1 MAAGKDST
9 LGQDWNLARA
19 EHEADLA
26 YKVKPMALYM
36 VQKGNCQYAA
46 RNYQGAYTSFI
57 TACHDAAFAT
67 SETYFSAARSL
78 EMAKGDNQQVIALLD
93 SCINRIPQNNNTQY
107 AQFYLERSQRLLKA
121 ERYRDAVADYNQYEQ
136 MIGPRNLTDRFY
148 DLRSQA
154 EEKAHMYQQ
163 ALDDLHTAIAI
174 AEQPLPYQI
183 DEAALL
189 LNVGEYQRAID
200 AAQRC

>member
-1 MAAGKDST
+1 
-9 LGQDWNLARA
+9 
-19 EHEADLA
+19 
-26 YKVKPMALYM
+26 
-36 VQKGNCQYAA
+36 
-46 RNYQGAYTSFI
+46 
-57 TACHDAAFAT
+57 
-67 SETYFSAARSL
+67 
-78 EMAKGDNQQVIALLD
+78 
-93 SCINRIPQNNNTQY
+93 
-107 AQFYLERSQRLLKA
+107 
-121 ERYRDAVADYNQYEQ
+121 

-200 AAQRC
+200 AAQKVLTQWVDNADCYKIIGVAHGELKHKAEALKYLQRAKDLGDKSVDNFIEKYK